1 MFPQRRGT
9 NATSE
14 EIRQNA
20 VWEMYSFCH
29 ERNLREVWGY
39 MWTSWYSPPTWKLWA
54 WAAASFLSRLR
65 TTMNVENFWRQFKHI
80 FLQHVRRARLD
91 QTIWIL
97 INRVTPSYINRMEQL
112 SATYRLGRSKSL
124 TTYQKT
130 FKKVW
135 RKLEKAY
142 HLCKH
147 LVQAVEPPSVEFWG
161 QVTRRRTVPIY
172 RHRLLVLRGTLSDSH
187 NRPMFEG
194 SITDGDDAEWDGDVE
209 TLKGGGGWVDMVD
222 EENTAVTAKKR
233 KQTEINPADG
243 SADSARPTKTQ
254 KTAENS
260 PEVIDLTH
268 DSPSPRDNGSID
280 SVSPVSSPRFVLRSS
295 SPGDVVVL
303 D

>member
-1 MFPQRRGT
+1 
-9 NATSE
+9 
-14 EIRQNA
+14 
-20 VWEMYSFCH
+20 
-29 ERNLREVWGY
+29 
-39 MWTSWYSPPTWKLWA
+39 
-54 WAAASFLSRLR
+54 
-65 TTMNVENFWRQFKHI
+65 
-80 FLQHVRRARLD
+80 
-91 QTIWIL
+91 
-97 INRVTPSYINRMEQL
+97 
-112 SATYRLGRSKSL
+112 
-124 TTYQKT
+124 
-130 FKKVW
+130 
-135 RKLEKAY
+135 
-142 HLCKH
+142 
-147 LVQAVEPPSVEFWG
+147 
-161 QVTRRRTVPIY
+161 
-172 RHRLLVLRGTLSDSH
+172 
-187 NRPMFEG
+187 MFEG